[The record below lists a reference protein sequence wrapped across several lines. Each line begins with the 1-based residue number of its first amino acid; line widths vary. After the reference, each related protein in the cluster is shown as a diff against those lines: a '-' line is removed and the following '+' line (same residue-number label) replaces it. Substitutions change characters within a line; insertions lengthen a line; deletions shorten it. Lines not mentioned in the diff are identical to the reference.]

1 MELAHAIAAILV
13 SGLWVLG
20 ALGCFAVAVWLQ
32 RRRQSF
38 GAAHSAVIAAAALTG
53 LWAAAGVLTGIASA
67 PAAIA
72 ESARNLGWM
81 FALYRLFAIDGRH
94 ASMRPVRPMIAALVF
109 VELLQASIWVW
120 LMSQGQ
126 VGLGH
131 GSMFRTL
138 TLFHFLVASGTLVL
152 LHNLYGGASSLARR
166 TLRWPCTAM
175 ALIWT
180 VDLNLYAIG
189 YLAGATPLV
198 LAALRGM
205 LGLPT
210 AVLLLLSGLG
220 RGSNQ
225 RLRPSRTVAFQS
237 VSLLMIG
244 GYLVALVAASQ
255 WLALSGSDYAAWLQL
270 AFVTAAASV
279 SMIVLPSRRLRGWLR
294 VTLAKHLFQH
304 RYDYRSEWLRF
315 TRTIAE
321 NSGDRVSL
329 EERVI
334 RAIADI
340 TDSPAGLLLT
350 PAEAGPFE
358 LAASWQWPMVQV
370 PAEALGAISVRAI
383 EARAYVADL
392 DELRAG
398 RSDPDS
404 QPPLPDWL
412 LAEPRAWA
420 LVPLLH
426 FERLVGAVVLARP
439 AHARP
444 LDWEDFD
451 LLRVAGQQLASYLAE
466 HAGQAALAEAA
477 RFDDFHRRIAFVMH
491 DIKNLASQMGL
502 LARNA
507 EQHAENPEFRAD
519 MLVTLRNSADK
530 LNTLLARLSRYGA
543 PAIATLAPVRADDVA
558 QSVVEQ
564 VRARHPVVL
573 VEREPVEVSAERGSL
588 EQVLLHLVQNAI
600 DASTPGCPVFV
611 RVASEALHGVIEVT
625 DSGTG
630 MSPEF
635 VRSRLFKPFD
645 STKQGGFGIGAY
657 EARELVRAMQGRL
670 DVESREGLGTRFTV
684 RLPRA
689 DAAQLIKNLAAD
701 AGDEK
706 RVA

>member
-1 MELAHAIAAILV
+1 MELAHGIAATLV
-13 SGLWVLG
+13 SASWVIG
-20 ALGCFAVAVWLQ
+20 AFGCLIVAVWLQ

-38 GAAHSAVIAAAALTG
+38 GPAHGAVIAAAALTG
-53 LWAAAGVLTGIASA
+53 LWAGTGVLSGIGSA
-67 PAAIA
+67 ATALA
-72 ESARNLGWM
+72 ESARNLGWLL
-81 FALYRLFAIDGRH
+81 ALYRLFAIDGRH
-94 ASMRPVRPMIAALVF
+94 ASMRPVQPMVIALAF
-109 VELLQASIWVW
+109 VELLQAAIWIW
-120 LMSQGQ
+120 LIVRGQ
-126 VGLGH
+126 ASHLQPVLFKTVT
-131 GSMFRTL
+131 MFHLMT
-138 TLFHFLVASGTLVL
+138 AIGALVL

-166 TLRWPCTAM
+166 TLLWPCTAM

-189 YLAGATPLV
+189 YLAGTTPMV
-198 LAALRGM
+198 LAAVRGM

-210 AVLLLLSGLG
+210 AALLLLSGLG
-220 RGSNQ
+220 QGSNQ
-225 RLRPSRTVAFQS
+225 RFRPSRTVTFQS
-237 VSLLMIG
+237 ASLLMIG
-244 GYLVALVAASQ
+244 GYLVALVAVSQ

-270 AFVTAAASV
+270 AFVTAAAIAT
-279 SMIVLPSRRLRGWLR
+279 MIVLPSRRLRGWLR
-294 VTLAKHLFQH
+294 VTFAKHLFQH

-321 NSGDRVSL
+321 NSGDRASL

-334 RAIADI
+334 RAVADI

-350 PAEAGPFE
+350 PSEAGPFE
-358 LAASWQWPMVQV
+358 LATSWQWPMVQV
-370 PAEALGAISVRAI
+370 PGEALEPDSIRAI
-383 EARAYVADL
+383 ETSAYVADL
-392 DELRAG
+392 DEVRAG
-398 RSDPDS
+398 RSDPVT

-507 EQHAENPEFRAD
+507 EQHAENPAFRAD

-530 LNTLLARLSRYGA
+530 LNALLARLSRYGA
-543 PAIATLAPVRADDVA
+543 PAISTLAPVRADDVA
-558 QSVVEQ
+558 QGVVEQ
-564 VRARHPVVL
+564 LRPRHTITL
-573 VEREPVEVSAERGSL
+573 VERDPVEVSAERGSL

-600 DASTPGCPVFV
+600 DASQPGAPVFV
-611 RVASEALHGVIEVT
+611 RVASEPLHGVIEVT

-689 DAAQLIKNLAAD
+689 DAAQMFKNLAAD
-701 AGDEK
+701 AGYEK
-706 RVA
+706 RVV